1 MNNKAFVY
9 LIRHIETG
17 DAYVG
22 CTTKLSE
29 RWIRHRY
36 LLRHSKHH
44 SVRLQSLWDKDGEAS
59 FAFEVV
65 EELTISG
72 KPEKV
77 AAELRWI
84 EESGTLNTHISG
96 GTYFTLREEDAAK
109 RRDIEFARM
118 LHDPHLVEFKRSM
131 GELLACLSRTPEAR
145 EQMSE
150 QTKLRWQNPEE
161 AAKMRAGLVKRW
173 EDPMERERAAERGR
187 NASKK
192 LRRQRADSLAATWAD
207 PERNQTLMESR
218 KKRWS
223 DPEAKERHAAKMR
236 DLWAKRRAEKA

>member
-17 DAYVG
+17 EAYVG

-29 RWIRHRY
+29 RWARHRY

-44 SVRLQSLWDKDGEAS
+44 SVRLQSLWDREGEAS

-65 EELTISG
+65 EELLFDG
-72 KPEKV
+72 KPEQV
-77 AAELRWI
+77 SAELRWI

-96 GTYFTLREEDAAK
+96 GTHFTLREEDADK
-109 RRDIEFARM
+109 RRDAQM
-118 LHDPHLVEFKRSM
+118 ALLLQNP
-131 GELLACLSRTPEAR
+131 ELLRFRQTMGAILADLAKTPEAR

-150 QTKLRWQNPEE
+150 QTKIRWQIPDE
-161 AAKMRAGLVKRW
+161 AAKMRAGLVRRW
-173 EDPMERERAAERGR
+173 EDPTERERAAERGR

-192 LRRQRADSLAATWAD
+192 LRRQRADSLTATWAD

-218 KKRWS
+218 KKRWA
-223 DPEAKERHAAKMR
+223 DPEAKERQAAKMR
-236 DLWAKRRAEKA
+236 AIWAQRRAEKA